1 MDNLNMAIVIIS
13 ILSSIVCVYG
23 VMKANRTI
31 RSEAEIKNN
40 RNNNSIEDANE
51 VNEQHLAREKIVGC
65 LRSLQGL
72 KTKIDNSFLDNT
84 AMNDDIGVLKADL
97 NYKIGVSE
105 SIAVGD
111 LAYARESIS
120 IALNLVEYLIANCC
134 RLECLQNE
142 KNALLTVRR
151 TLSGIMGSID
161 GIGSGSENVD
171 SIFNEP
177 QQSRQSILSYVSNK
191 QEAAQEN
198 IQKGIINGVC

>member
-1 MDNLNMAIVIIS
+1 
-13 ILSSIVCVYG
+13 
-23 VMKANRTI
+23 MK
-31 RSEAEIKNN
+31 
-40 RNNNSIEDANE
+40 
-51 VNEQHLAREKIVGC
+51 
-65 LRSLQGL
+65 
-72 KTKIDNSFLDNT
+72 
-84 AMNDDIGVLKADL
+84 
-97 NYKIGVSE
+97 
-105 SIAVGD
+105 
-111 LAYARESIS
+111 
-120 IALNLVEYLIANCC
+120 
-134 RLECLQNE
+134 